1 MAGKLAGKKILVV
14 DDEPDICEMIAD
26 VLEGCKVDVAHSYE
40 AATEKLAAGGYDCVI
55 LDIMG
60 VRGHD
65 LLHAFGTTY
74 PTIMLTAH
82 ALNVDALKASVRG
95 KAKLFLPKE
104 ELSRLEEYVE
114 KVLESPKKSSWG
126 WLLGKLDFRNW
137 FGADFSNDDFAK
149 DLSLD
154 DVMEDL
160 RSGRD

>member
-1 MAGKLAGKKILVV
+1 MAATGKKVLVV
-14 DDEPDICEMIAD
+14 DDEPDVCEMIVD
-26 VLEGCKVDVAHSYE
+26 VLENYSVDVAHSYE
-40 AATEKLAAGGYDCVI
+40 SANEKLSAGGYDVVI

-65 LLHAFGTTY
+65 LLHAFGSKY

-82 ALNVDALKASVRG
+82 ALNVDALKDSVKG
-95 KAKLFLPKE
+95 HAKLFLPKQ

-114 KVLESPKKSSWG
+114 KVLEAPKKSLWG
-126 WLLGKLDFRNW
+126 WLLGTLDFRNW
-137 FGADFSNDDFAK
+137 FGQDFSKADFGK
-149 DLSLD
+149 ELSLD

>member
-1 MAGKLAGKKILVV
+1 MTGKLAGKRILVV
-14 DDEPDICEMIAD
+14 DDEPDICEMIQD
-26 VLEGCKVDVAHSYE
+26 VLEGCTVDVAHSYE
-40 AATEKLAAGGYDCVI
+40 AGTEKLAAGNYDCVI

-65 LLHAFGTTY
+65 LLHAFGSKY

-82 ALNVDALKASVRG
+82 ALNVDALKDSVKG
-95 KAKLFLPKE
+95 HAKLFLPKE

-114 KVLESPKKSSWG
+114 RVLDAPKKSQWG
-126 WLLGKLDFRNW
+126 WLLGKLDFRTW
-137 FGADFSNDDFAK
+137 FGPDFSKADFGK
-149 DLSLD
+149 ELSLE

>member
-14 DDEPDICEMIAD
+14 DDEPDVCEMIVD
-26 VLEGCKVDVAHSYE
+26 VLEGCTVDIAHTYE
-40 AATEKLAAGGYDCVI
+40 AANEKLAAGGYDCLI

-65 LLHAFGTTY
+65 LLSGFGAQV

-82 ALNVDALKASVRG
+82 ALNVDALKDSVKGNAR
-95 KAKLFLPKE
+95 LFLPKQ
-104 ELSRLEEYVE
+104 ELGRLEEYVE
-114 KVLESPKKSSWG
+114 KVLEAPKSSLWG

-137 FGADFSNDDFAK
+137 FGADFSKADFGK
-149 DLSLD
+149 ELSLA

-160 RSGRD
+160 NAGRD

>member
-14 DDEPDICEMIAD
+14 DDEPDICEMIQD
-26 VLEGCKVDVAHSYE
+26 VLEGCTVDIAHSYE
-40 AATEKLAAGGYDCVI
+40 AANEKLAAGGYDCVI

-65 LLHAFGTTY
+65 LLNGFGSQY
-74 PTIMLTAH
+74 PIIMLTAH
-82 ALNVDALKASVRG
+82 ALNVDAFKTSVAG
-95 KAKLFLPKE
+95 KARLFLPKE

-114 KVLESPKKSSWG
+114 RVLAEPKKNLWG
-126 WLLGKLDFRNW
+126 WLLGKLDFRKW
-137 FGADFSNDDFAK
+137 FGAEFTDADLGLSNE
-149 DLSLD
+149 